1 MAEYIGMATS
11 DISVEELMRGKK
23 AMEWLWNAL
32 KKVNNQYDSEEF
44 ETVFEE
50 ATLGDL
56 VSVWDLD
63 DFISK
68 FKEHELERE
77 KIRVGDE
84 IRWTQPHI
92 VYEKPMKSKTTYI
105 RRAGIVLS
113 VEPATYVVLVY
124 NSDYA
129 GFFKLRLRRGDETI
143 EKTYV
148 HFDIDS
154 VEK

>member
-1 MAEYIGMATS
+1 MAGYNGKGTS
-11 DISVEELMRGKK
+11 DISVEELTRGKK

-32 KKVNNQYDSEEF
+32 MKVNNRYDSEEF

-50 ATLGDL
+50 VTLGDL
-56 VSVWDLD
+56 ISVWDMD
-63 DFISK
+63 AFISK

-77 KIRVGDE
+77 KINVGDE
-84 IRWTQPHI
+84 IRWTEI
-92 VYEKPMKSKTTYI
+92 RYVSKCKTEHE

-113 VEPATYVVLVY
+113 VEPEAYVVIAYDSNYV
-124 NSDYA
+124 
-129 GFFKLRLRRGDETI
+129 GFFKSHLRKDNETI